1 MEAIIAFDS
10 HKRYTLASVETK
22 KGNLIKQQRIDHRPG
37 SIKEFLSDYPVGS
50 QVAVETI
57 GSWYWITDEIE
68 RAGMKPELVNARK
81 AKLMMGSINKTD
93 KLDARGLN
101 KLQRTGTLPTVWI
114 APAEIRDK
122 RELPRTRMTLTVQRT
137 QLKNRI
143 HSVLDKY
150 GLQYGLE
157 DISDIFSVGG
167 RKILAECFE
176 LLPTNTQW
184 TARLLLEHLDVVEA
198 RIDAIERRMKELFEQ
213 TEDMRLLET
222 MPGIGFILAVVISLE
237 IGTIDRFGSAEQL
250 ASYSGLTP
258 RVHASGGKV
267 RYGKMRTDANHYL
280 KWAFS
285 EAGNSIAV
293 NRTRC
298 PNRHVSVLY
307 NRIRLRKGHAK
318 AVGAVAR
325 HLAEASY
332 WILSK
337 KQGYCEPRYRQ
348 VLSTQA

>member
-22 KGNLIKQQRIDHRPG
+22 NGKLIKQQRINHRPG
-37 SIKEFLSDYPVGS
+37 GIKEFLADYPSGS
-50 QVAVETI
+50 RVAVETI

-81 AKLMMGSINKTD
+81 ARLMMGSINKTD
-93 KLDARGLN
+93 KLDACGLN
-101 KLQRTGTLPTVWI
+101 RFQRTGTLPTVWI
-114 APAEIRDK
+114 APAEIRDR
-122 RELPRTRMTLTVQRT
+122 RELPRTRMLLTVQRT
-137 QLKNRI
+137 RLKSRI

-157 DISDIFSVGG
+157 DISDIFGVGG
-167 RKILAECFE
+167 RKILAECIE
-176 LLPTNTQW
+176 LLPTHTQW
-184 TARLLLEHLDVVEA
+184 TTQLLLEQLDVVEEKT
-198 RIDAIERRMKELFEQ
+198 DAIERRMKEVFKETQ
-213 TEDMRLLET
+213 DMQLLET
-222 MPGIGFILAVVISLE
+222 MPGVGFILAVVIGLE
-237 IGTIDRFGSAEQL
+237 IGTVDRFGSAEQM

-258 RVHASGGKV
+258 RVHASGDEV

-293 NRTRC
+293 NRSRL

-307 NRIRLRKGHAK
+307 NRIRSRKGHAK

-337 KQGYCEPRYRQ
+337 KQGYCEPKYRQ
-348 VLSTQA
+348 VLSTRA